1 MMKKLLTVAL
11 LTLTAA
17 VGASIKGE
25 APKSFGTACSSVMFC
40 SIQDYCANIEGVQSQ
55 IPWGM
60 ELSADKQCVP
70 RPVGEKSK
78 PLPIT
83 SGEDFYR
90 SDLRYQFTAP
100 TDWMVKDYP
109 VFVLVHGGGWT
120 MGNKEEVQ
128 YMADFLAQRG
138 FKVFSIQYRL
148 SQQGV
153 FNPAYQMPMPMQ
165 DVDSFMKYLMDNKK
179 RFAIEHANVSI
190 GGPSAGGHLSL
201 YEAIHTNKMYYQCAV
216 SIAGPTQLDQAIP
229 DLDVNLT
236 WQSRAQ
242 RDQMQS
248 FVESLLVAAAPDVA
262 TQQKYSV
269 LYQMP
274 YIRAERVHFVHNT
287 HDYLVNYQQS
297 WRALQLLKGKKSATM
312 HTVLG
317 SEYND
322 YGHSLTNALI
332 LREWEKILP
341 ECY

>member
-1 MMKKLLTVAL
+1 MKKLLTVAL

-25 APKSFGTACSSVMFC
+25 APKSFGAACSSVMFC

-60 ELSADKQCVP
+60 EISTDKQCVP

-153 FNPAYQMPMPMQ
+153 FNPAYQMPMQ

-216 SIAGPTQLDQAIP
+216 SIAGPTQLDQVIP

-236 WQSRAQ
+236 WQSRDQ

-269 LYQMP
+269 LHQMP
-274 YIRAERVHFVHNT
+274 YIRADRVHFVHNT
-287 HDYLVNYQQS
+287 V
-297 WRALQLLKGKKSATM
+297 
-312 HTVLG
+312 
-317 SEYND
+317 
-322 YGHSLTNALI
+322 I
-332 LREWEKILP
+332 
-341 ECY
+341 

>member
-153 FNPAYQMPMPMQ
+153 FNPAYQMPMQ

-216 SIAGPTQLDQAIP
+216 SIAGPTQLDQVIP

-236 WQSRAQ
+236 WQSRDQ

-274 YIRAERVHFVHNT
+274 YIRAERVHFFV
-287 HDYLVNYQQS
+287 
-297 WRALQLLKGKKSATM
+297 KK
-312 HTVLG
+312 
-317 SEYND
+317 
-322 YGHSLTNALI
+322 I
-332 LREWEKILP
+332 K
-341 ECY
+341 